1 MNTGLHLVKFLYILA
16 KPLFPCKEFASLRI
30 SRNLLNR
37 ANFSTQLIVILLY
50 TRESTNVYSLIDVY
64 SLIVAFTIRTIPL
77 LKRFH

>member
-1 MNTGLHLVKFLYILA
+1 MNIGLHLVKFLYTLA
-16 KPLFPCKEFASLRI
+16 KPLFSYKEFASLRI
-30 SRNLLNR
+30 SRNPLNR

-50 TRESTNVYSLIDVY
+50 ACESTNVYSLIDVY